1 MSRPRRLAALC
12 VGLLLT
18 VTALESLAQARAG
31 VQQRPLYRYVD
42 DRGVTVI
49 DFHIPPQHAH
59 RGYQVL
65 GVGGRVID
73 EIPPTLSPEE
83 REAQPATAETA
94 AERAD
99 RELRERK
106 RDESLPLRYSTIA
119 DIDAARDRSLRE
131 LRVRI
136 NIERSNIRSL
146 RQQIE
151 NEQAAAADLERRG
164 IEVPAENLLNIRKLQ
179 VDLER
184 TERSIAERER
194 EIEVTKASYAA
205 DAARFAELAPL
216 VEQLGR
222 GSTR

>member
-1 MSRPRRLAALC
+1 MSGSRRVTGLC
-12 VGLLLT
+12 VGLLL
-18 VTALESLAQARAG
+18 VLFAIESLSQPRAG
-31 VQQRPLYRYVD
+31 AQQRQLYRYVD

-49 DFHIPPQHAH
+49 DFHIPPEHAH

-65 GVGGRVID
+65 GAGGRVID
-73 EIPPTLSPEE
+73 EIPPNLSPEE
-83 REAQPATAETA
+83 REAQDGTSETE

-106 RDESLPLRYSTIA
+106 RDESLLLRYSTIA
-119 DIDAARDRSLRE
+119 DIEAARDRSLRE

-164 IEVPAENLLNIRKLQ
+164 VEVPAENLLNIRRLQ
-179 VDLER
+179 LDLER

-194 EIEVTKASYAA
+194 EIEITMASYAA
-205 DAARFAELAPL
+205 DAARFRELAPM

-222 GSTR
+222 GVRD

>member
-1 MSRPRRLAALC
+1 MSGRRLTTGLC
-12 VGLLLT
+12 VVVLL
-18 VTALESLAQARAG
+18 ALFAIESLAQARAG
-31 VQQRPLYRYVD
+31 VQQRQLYRYVD

-49 DFHIPPQHAH
+49 DFHIPPEHAH

-65 GVGGRVID
+65 GTGGRVID
-73 EIPPTLSPEE
+73 EIPPNLSPEE
-83 REAQPATAETA
+83 RAAQVGTAETA
-94 AERAD
+94 NERAD

-106 RDESLPLRYSTIA
+106 RDESLLLRYSTVA
-119 DIDAARDRSLRE
+119 DIEAAQDRSLRE

-164 IEVPAENLLNIRKLQ
+164 VEVPVENLLNIRKLQ

-184 TERSIAERER
+184 TERSITERER
-194 EIEVTKASYAA
+194 EIESTMASYAA
-205 DAARFAELAPL
+205 DAARFRELAPL

-222 GSTR
+222 GARD